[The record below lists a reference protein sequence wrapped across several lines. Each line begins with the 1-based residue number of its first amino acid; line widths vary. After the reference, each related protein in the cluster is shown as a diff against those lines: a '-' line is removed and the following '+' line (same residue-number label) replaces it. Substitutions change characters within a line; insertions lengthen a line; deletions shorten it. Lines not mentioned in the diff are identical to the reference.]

1 MPAKISA
8 LTDALSGAKGDSPH
22 FGEVRQIGLIA
33 AIDLVDVDTGS
44 PLDWRKET
52 GAKIC
57 RRARAYGLLTR
68 PIRDTLVLMPPLCVT
83 ETQIR
88 DAVGALVQASADVLG
103 K

>member
-33 AIDLVDVDTGS
+33 AIDLVDVDTRS